1 MMIVVRQRGV
11 IVILASGYA
20 NTSGAVLSALED
32 IVIESTEEAVLPQ
45 SEFIA
50 SLEPPRAGATTKAL
64 HVIDLSFRSHHVII
78 FAKTPATLVALC
90 AEQPATYT
98 KKRCNAPL

>member
-1 MMIVVRQRGV
+1 MMIVVRQGGV
-11 IVILASGYA
+11 IVILASGYT
-20 NTSGAVLSALED
+20 NTSGTVLSALED
-32 IVIESTEEAVLPQ
+32 IVIESTEETVLPQ

-64 HVIDLSFRSHHVII
+64 HVIDLSFRSHHIVI
-78 FAKTPATLVALC
+78 FVKTLATLVALC

-98 KKRCNAPL
+98 KICNSQS